1 MDIFRYRDDLIGDYS
16 AYVKGFLEV
25 HDPEVEKFITSHL
38 DGGVLWPEPLVQLN
52 PAFVQGPTID
62 DLVDQKRLHA
72 TCREIFRRGK
82 TVEHPQGAPLRLH
95 RHQEKAIECAQKGV
109 NYVLTTGT
117 GSGKSLAYLI
127 PIIDHVL
134 KTGSGHGI
142 KAIVVYPM
150 NALANSQLGEMEKF
164 LGPGFPTDN
173 PPVRFAR
180 YTGQE
185 NEEARDA
192 ILNNPPDV
200 LLTNYVMLELIL
212 TRPREREHLIKAAGD
227 LKFLVLD
234 ELHTYRGRQGA
245 DVSMLVRRLRETL
258 KAEDVICVGT
268 SATMGTGATFE
279 DIRRDVADVAKRLFG
294 SPVSEDHFIAERLR
308 RITPDVQVDDPRIA
322 EQLSVRVMD
331 ASYQIPSSFDA
342 FCVDPLASWVETTF
356 GLEKEEGTEYLKR
369 ATPKTIRQAG
379 KQLSDK
385 LGLDEAALRR
395 RLEFRQ
401 FLIQV
406 LGDQV
411 PERQIH
417 PFSECG
423 GVERRHLALHRLA
436 NLVLRRV
443 FRRVESLDLLS
454 SLPVLIGVIKPE
466 LPGKPLRTS
475 YFAHTALLITLSF
488 ELHNGHSVRF
498 HCWSIVSAGF

>member
-25 HDPEVEKFITSHL
+25 HDPEVEKFITSQL

-62 DLVDQKRLHA
+62 DLVDQQRLHA
-72 TCREIFRRGK
+72 TCRDSIRRGE
-82 TVEHPQGAPLRLH
+82 TAEHPLGTPLRLH

-150 NALANSQLGEMEKF
+150 NALANSQLGEMAKF
-164 LGPGFPTDN
+164 LGPGFPAGK

-258 KAEDVICVGT
+258 KAEDVTCVGT
-268 SATMGTGATFE
+268 SATMGTGAKFA

-294 SPVSEDHFIAERLR
+294 SPVSEDDVIGERLR
-308 RITPDVQVDDPRIA
+308 RITPDVQVDDPRVA

-331 ASYQIPSSFDA
+331 VSFEIPNSFDA
-342 FCVDPLASWVETTF
+342 FCLDALASWVETTF
-356 GLEKEEGTEYLKR
+356 GLEKEHGTEY
-369 ATPKTIRQAG
+369 
-379 KQLSDK
+379 
-385 LGLDEAALRR
+385 
-395 RLEFRQ
+395 
-401 FLIQV
+401 
-406 LGDQV
+406 
-411 PERQIH
+411 
-417 PFSECG
+417 
-423 GVERRHLALHRLA
+423 
-436 NLVLRRV
+436 
-443 FRRVESLDLLS
+443 
-454 SLPVLIGVIKPE
+454 
-466 LPGKPLRTS
+466 
-475 YFAHTALLITLSF
+475 
-488 ELHNGHSVRF
+488 
-498 HCWSIVSAGF
+498 